1 VREQNIR
8 LVIAYDGGAY
18 HGWQRQ
24 SNAITLQAV
33 FEERLERLLGEP
45 VRVFASGRTD
55 AGVHAFGQVAHFKTL
70 SRLAP
75 GVMEKGL
82 NALLPDDVLVKE
94 CAYVSEDFHARYS
107 ARRKTY
113 EYRILNGARPD
124 IFHRRYVWHIRK
136 KLEAGEMR
144 RSLQLILGRHDFS
157 AFRSS
162 GSENTNPV
170 RTVYRAELIGKDGG
184 QLRVAMEADGF
195 LRHMVRNLV
204 GTLVEVGLG
213 KMTAA
218 QFSAVLESGDRRMA
232 GPKAPAH
239 GLFLVKVDY

>member
-1 VREQNIR
+1 VREKKIR

-24 SNAITLQAV
+24 KNAVTLQAV
-33 FEERLERLLGEP
+33 FEERLEKMLEEP
-45 VRVFASGRTD
+45 VRLFASGRTD
-55 AGVHAFGQVAHFKTL
+55 AGVHALGQVAHFKTHSEL
-70 SRLAP
+70 DP
-75 GVMEKGL
+75 GVIEKGL
-82 NALLPDDVLVKE
+82 NALLPADVFVKE

-113 EYRILNGARPD
+113 EYRILNSVRPD
-124 IFHRRYVWHIRK
+124 IFLRRYVWHIRK
-136 KLEAGEMR
+136 QLETGEMR
-144 RSLQLILGRHDFS
+144 LSLQSILGQHDFS

-162 GSENTNPV
+162 GSANTNPV
-170 RTVYRAELIGKDGG
+170 RTVRRVELIEQDEGR
-184 QLRVAMEADGF
+184 LRIIMEADGF

-213 KMTAA
+213 KITAA
-218 QFSAVLESGDRRMA
+218 RFSSILESGDRRMA